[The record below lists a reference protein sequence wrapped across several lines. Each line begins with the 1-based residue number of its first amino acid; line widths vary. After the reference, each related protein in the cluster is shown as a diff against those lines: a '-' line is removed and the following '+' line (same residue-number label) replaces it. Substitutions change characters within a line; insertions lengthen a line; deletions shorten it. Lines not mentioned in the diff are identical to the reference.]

1 MISETE
7 PGQVSKEIPG
17 SGSGLG
23 TRWALHVSRP
33 WMSEYLVKSSKKL
46 LGALPKDLFLT
57 YGVIDWLDNSSEAS
71 NLMQIQSYV

>member
-1 MISETE
+1 
-7 PGQVSKEIPG
+7 
-17 SGSGLG
+17 
-23 TRWALHVSRP
+23 
-33 WMSEYLVKSSKKL
+33 MSEYLVKSSKKL